1 MHGWVRN
8 RIVVV
13 VVVVVDEVV
22 TCTVDDCVPVR
33 MVVVASDGCLCWVV
47 VVLPF
52 SFGWSRV

>member
-8 RIVVV
+8 RIV

>member
-13 VVVVVDEVV
+13 VVVEVV
-22 TCTVDDCVPVR
+22 IRRVDDCVPVR
-33 MVVVASDGCLCWVV
+33 MAVVASDGCLCCWVV